1 MFALIAQSTSSFSIQ
16 SNFSPALKFGSI
28 GQLFTTIITILTSVA
43 GVISVFFIILA
54 GIKFVT
60 AGGDEKKV
68 ASAQAT
74 ITYAIIG
81 LVVTALAFI
90 ILQVIQR
97 FFGSNI
103 QIT

>member
-1 MFALIAQSTSSFSIQ
+1 MLTFIAQASQPFNISD
-16 SNFSPALKFGSI
+16 NFSPAKFLTV
-28 GQLFTTIITILTSVA
+28 GQLFSTIITILTSVA

-60 AGGDEKKV
+60 AGGDEKKM

-81 LVVTALAFI
+81 LVVTILAFI
-90 ILQVIQR
+90 ILQVVQR
-97 FFGSNI
+97 FFGANVR
-103 QIT
+103 IT